1 MKKLNLTP
9 KLRNNWLIDAT
20 LFFSA
25 TFALLSGIYF
35 LAFPV
40 GGFQGGRNPYYGII
54 ILFSRH
60 TWGDLHTWSSLIMTA
75 VAVVHIA
82 IHWKWI
88 VGTTRRIFK
97 AIFHR
102 SETLGTRLL
111 WNIFLDAMIGLSFII
126 CAISGVYFLFVD
138 KTPKT
143 IFLFSRTIW
152 DLLHTWSG
160 ITMSMAAILHF
171 TLHWQWIVNVTKKM
185 FNVSKVRPSISN
197 QNKAF
202 DSIQ

>member
-1 MKKLNLTP
+1 MKKSSLTP
-9 KLRNNWLIDAT
+9 KLRNNWLIDVA

-35 LAFPV
+35 LVFPV

-97 AIFHR
+97 AIVRR

-138 KTPKT
+138 KTSTT
-143 IFLFSRTIW
+143 IFLFSRTVW

-171 TLHWQWIVNVTKKM
+171 TLHWKWIVNVTKKM
-185 FNVSKVRPSISN
+185 FSTPRARPSISN

>member
-1 MKKLNLTP
+1 M
-9 KLRNNWLIDAT
+9 RYNWLIDAA

-25 TFALLSGIYF
+25 AFALLSGIYF
-35 LAFPV
+35 LVFPV

-60 TWGDLHTWSSLIMTA
+60 TWGDLHTWSSIIMTA
-75 VAVVHIA
+75 VAVLHIA

-97 AIFHR
+97 AVFNR
-102 SETLGTRLL
+102 SETLGARLI
-111 WNIFLDAMIGLSFII
+111 WNIFLDAVIGLGFIL
-126 CAISGVYFLFVD
+126 CAVSGVYFLFVD
-138 KTPKT
+138 KTSTT
-143 IFLFSRTIW
+143 IFLFSRSVW

-171 TLHWQWIVNVTKKM
+171 TLHWKWIVNITKKM
-185 FNVSKVRPSISN
+185 FNMPKVRPSTSN